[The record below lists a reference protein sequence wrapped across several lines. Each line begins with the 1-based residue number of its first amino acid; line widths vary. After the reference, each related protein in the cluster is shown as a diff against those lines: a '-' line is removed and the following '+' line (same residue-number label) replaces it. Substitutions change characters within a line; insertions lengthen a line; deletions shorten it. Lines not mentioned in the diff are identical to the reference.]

1 MVGILFGRALSDLSR
16 ETNRRLGVLVDRK
29 GEVIKLLVGT
39 ADHLPGL
46 KTWQLPVNPARLRGL
61 RLIHTSLKGAEL
73 DDDVLTALTMM
84 RLDMVAVLGVPP
96 EHTGADLIRA
106 SWAWP
111 LPENPA
117 GRTHDTDGPKLL
129 HEVDLDFMEFM
140 AALEE
145 EFNRSLKAATE
156 GTHGQRAVLIG
167 ITTGP
172 LAPARI
178 SLEELSR
185 LADTAGIETVDMITQ
200 RREKLDHRYV
210 TGSGKLRE
218 ILLSALQKQADTLIF
233 DRELSPAQLRALADE
248 TELKVLDRTML
259 ILDIFAQRAKSRD
272 GKIQVELAQLRYR
285 MPRLGQRAVA
295 FSRLTGELGGRGPGE
310 TKLEIDRRRARD
322 RIRLLEK
329 KLESLSKQRALRR
342 SQRQRSGIPQVSIVG
357 YTNAGKSTLL
367 NAMTGSDVLVEDK
380 LFATLDTTS
389 RHMGFSRTQKFILAD
404 TVGFIKELPKDLKQ
418 AFRATLEEIGEAHL
432 VLHVVDAGDSQ
443 RSDLIDAVD
452 DILTELSLNEITRLM
467 VFNKSDLLNT
477 AERTALLEA
486 YPDAVLLSA
495 KKRSGLENLMQRI
508 REILFE
514 PPVLH

>member
-1 MVGILFGRALSDLSR
+1 M
-16 ETNRRLGVLVDRK
+16 
-29 GEVIKLLVGT
+29 
-39 ADHLPGL
+39 
-46 KTWQLPVNPARLRGL
+46 
-61 RLIHTSLKGAEL
+61 
-73 DDDVLTALTMM
+73 
-84 RLDMVAVLGVPP
+84 
-96 EHTGADLIRA
+96 
-106 SWAWP
+106 
-111 LPENPA
+111 
-117 GRTHDTDGPKLL
+117 
-129 HEVDLDFMEFM
+129 
-140 AALEE
+140 
-145 EFNRSLKAATE
+145 
-156 GTHGQRAVLIG
+156 
-167 ITTGP
+167 
-172 LAPARI
+172 
-178 SLEELSR
+178 
-185 LADTAGIETVDMITQ
+185 
-200 RREKLDHRYV
+200 
-210 TGSGKLRE
+210 
-218 ILLSALQKQADTLIF
+218 
-233 DRELSPAQLRALADE
+233 RALADE

-432 VLHVVDAGDSQ
+432 VLHVVDAGDPSAA
-443 RSDLIDAVD
+443 I
-452 DILTELSLNEITRLM
+452 SLKRWMISLRNCPSTRL
-467 VFNKSDLLNT
+467 
-477 AERTALLEA
+477 
-486 YPDAVLLSA
+486 P
-495 KKRSGLENLMQRI
+495 G
-508 REILFE
+508 
-514 PPVLH
+514 

>member
-29 GEVIKLLVGT
+29 GEVIKLLVGS

-73 DDDVLTALTMM
+73 DEDVLTALTMM
-84 RLDMVAVLGVPP
+84 RLDMVAALGVPP
-96 EHTGADLIRA
+96 EHTGADLIRV

-129 HEVDLDFMEFM
+129 HEVDMDFMEFM

-233 DRELSPAQLRALADE
+233 DRELSRHNCGLW
-248 TELKVLDRTML
+248 RT
-259 ILDIFAQRAKSRD
+259 KPSSRCW
-272 GKIQVELAQLRYR
+272 
-285 MPRLGQRAVA
+285 
-295 FSRLTGELGGRGPGE
+295 
-310 TKLEIDRRRARD
+310 
-322 RIRLLEK
+322 
-329 KLESLSKQRALRR
+329 
-342 SQRQRSGIPQVSIVG
+342 
-357 YTNAGKSTLL
+357 
-367 NAMTGSDVLVEDK
+367 
-380 LFATLDTTS
+380 
-389 RHMGFSRTQKFILAD
+389 
-404 TVGFIKELPKDLKQ
+404 TVPC
-418 AFRATLEEIGEAHL
+418 
-432 VLHVVDAGDSQ
+432 
-443 RSDLIDAVD
+443 
-452 DILTELSLNEITRLM
+452 
-467 VFNKSDLLNT
+467 
-477 AERTALLEA
+477 
-486 YPDAVLLSA
+486 
-495 KKRSGLENLMQRI
+495 
-508 REILFE
+508 
-514 PPVLH
+514 